1 MKKVVGFLLLVCFS
15 SLLRAQELYM
25 PRNIKAAYN
34 KGTRS
39 VTGIPGAA
47 YWQNQGVY
55 DINIKVEPISKTVT
69 GTETILYSNNSPDT
83 LKELVIRFVNNLHKP
98 EAPRYDYFPGD
109 FLTDG
114 LKIKALSV
122 DHFRYKTDGS
132 DWGTVGSVE
141 LARPILPGQK
151 AQVKI
156 EWSYPLSRRS
166 DREGQIDPQTF
177 FCAYAYPRISVYDD
191 YNGWDRLQHVGRQ
204 EFYNDFNDY
213 NLKVQAPKNY
223 VVWATGKLQNAE
235 EVLLP
240 EAAKRFKS
248 SFTDPDVVHVA
259 TADQMK
265 EGNITAQQDW
275 NTWHFTAQNITDICF
290 ALSNHYVWDAGN
302 VVVDAVTGKRVSMQA
317 AYKDGTADF
326 KQYVDWGKYC
336 LQWFSSKW
344 PGVPYPYPTMTA
356 IQGFADMEYPMMV
369 NDATLEDLKDSRL
382 TLDHEVVHTY
392 FPFYMGTNETRYAF
406 MDEGWATAFEYLIGI
421 EENGQAYAD
430 SVFKAFRVERYIQDP
445 SAEQDQ
451 PVISMS
457 SQLSGVGYGNNAYVK
472 PALAYLALKNLLGD
486 TLFRKALH
494 QYMTNWNGK
503 HPIPWDFFYSFNA
516 ATGQNLN
523 WFWNNWFF
531 SNHYI
536 DLKAQQVDASTVRVE
551 NVGGFAIPFN
561 VKMMFADGTEK
572 ITHYSPV
579 VWRGTKTINIK
590 TTTNKKVKSIVI
602 DGGIYMDATPADNS
616 VLL

>member
-1 MKKVVGFLLLVCFS
+1 MKKFAGLLLLLIFTV
-15 SLLRAQELYM
+15 SLAAQDLYM
-25 PRNIKAAYN
+25 PRNIKAAYQ

-39 VTGIPGAA
+39 LRGVPGLG
-47 YWQNQGVY
+47 YWQNKGVY
-55 DINIKVEPISKTVT
+55 DITVRVEPVSKTVT
-69 GTETILYSNNSPDT
+69 GSETIIYTNNSPDT
-83 LKELVIRFVNNLHKP
+83 LKELIIRFVNNLHKP
-98 EAPRYDYFPGD
+98 QAPRYDYFPAD

-114 LKIKALSV
+114 LKIKMLSI
-122 DHFRYKTDGS
+122 DRFIYKTDGS
-132 DWGTVGSVE
+132 DWGTVSPIE
-141 LARPILPGQK
+141 LVKPIFPGQQ
-151 AQVKI
+151 AQVRI
-156 EWSYPLSRRS
+156 EWSYPLSRHS
-166 DREGQIDPQTF
+166 DREGQIDSQTF

-213 NLKVQAPKNY
+213 DLKVQVPKNY
-223 VVWATGKLQNAE
+223 VVWATGTLQNAA

-240 EAAKRFKS
+240 EAAERLKL
-248 SFTDPDVVHVA
+248 SFTARNVIHVA

-265 EGNITAQQDW
+265 EGKITVQQEW
-275 NTWHFTAQNITDICF
+275 NTWHFTAQNITDMCF

-302 VVVDAVTGKRVSMQA
+302 TMVDMVTGKQVSMQA
-317 AYKDGTADF
+317 AYKEGAADF

-369 NDATLEDLKDSRL
+369 NDASIEDLKDSRL
-382 TLDHEVVHTY
+382 TLDHEVAHTY

-406 MDEGWATAFEYLIGI
+406 MDEGWATAFEYLIGG
-421 EENGQAYAD
+421 EENGKAYAD
-430 SVFKAFRVERYIQDP
+430 SVFRAFRVEHYINDP

-472 PALAYLALKNLLGD
+472 PALAYLALKDLLGD
-486 TLFRKALH
+486 TLFKKALH
-494 QYMTNWNGK
+494 QYMANWNGK
-503 HPIPWDFFYSFNA
+503 HPIPWDFFYSFNT
-516 ATGQNLN
+516 ATQQNLN

-536 DLKAQQVDASTVRVE
+536 DLRIKQIDIHTVQVE
-551 NVGGFAIPFN
+551 NIGGFAIPFD
-561 VKMMFADGTEK
+561 VKTVLADGSER
-572 ITHYSPV
+572 IMHYTPA
-579 VWRGTKTINIK
+579 VWQGAKAINIK
-590 TTTNKKVKSIVI
+590 TSTNKKIKTMVI
-602 DGGIYMDATPADNS
+602 DGGIFMDATPADNTLS
-616 VLL
+616 L